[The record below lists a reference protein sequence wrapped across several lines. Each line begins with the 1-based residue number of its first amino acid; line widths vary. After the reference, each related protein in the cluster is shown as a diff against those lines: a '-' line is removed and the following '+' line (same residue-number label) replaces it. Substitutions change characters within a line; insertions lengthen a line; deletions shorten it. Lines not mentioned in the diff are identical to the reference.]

1 MAVTN
6 GSPGL
11 CECVRG
17 SDAHGDVYWDMA
29 NSNKVD
35 RSQRKAAAQRNRVKD
50 VNARAKKAAKKR
62 RSARA
67 SKAATVKAALKTPPA
82 SA

>member
-1 MAVTN
+1 MKRRQGGGIYTGA
-6 GSPGL
+6 
-11 CECVRG
+11 
-17 SDAHGDVYWDMA
+17 MA
-29 NSNKVD
+29 NSNKVG
-35 RSQRKAAAQRNRVKD
+35 RAQRKTAAQRNRVND

-67 SKAATVKAALKTPPA
+67 GKAGTVKTALKTPPV

>member
-1 MAVTN
+1 MLTAAYT
-6 GSPGL
+6 
-11 CECVRG
+11 
-17 SDAHGDVYWDMA
+17 DAMA

-35 RSQRKAAAQRNRVKD
+35 RAQRKAAAQRNRVRD
-50 VNARAKKAAKKR
+50 VDARAKKAAKKR

-67 SKAATVKAALKTPPA
+67 SRAATVKTAPKTPPA